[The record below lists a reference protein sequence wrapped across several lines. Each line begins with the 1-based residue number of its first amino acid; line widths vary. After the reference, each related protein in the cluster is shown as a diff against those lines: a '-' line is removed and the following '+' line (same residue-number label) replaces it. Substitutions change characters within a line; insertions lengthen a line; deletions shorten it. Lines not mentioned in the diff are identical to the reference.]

1 MKRRKRLLSALLALA
16 LMFSLLTLPAG
27 AFTATLTPTLTPLEA
42 AFLAR
47 IDYDNAERMAV
58 ELTEGIGN
66 RYTAS
71 FRRDMTVD
79 YLLREFTEAGY
90 APYVHEFIT
99 QNASGV
105 VNSYVNGSLEVFG
118 KKYILYGPTYN
129 TNTVYRAIRDVDLPL
144 TGAAVVSWANVGQNL
159 TVPAGADYAGKA
171 VFVTME
177 GEGAPNAARYYTA
190 ARALQAAGAGA
201 VLFEYFRPRDDGNT
215 SYSRIGN
222 TVASEPDPP
231 ITNPP
236 ITIPV
241 GTLLYN
247 ETHAVLADLS
257 ADTPLTVTM
266 DTSSQGKNV
275 VAVLPSAT
283 GSKKNVYITAHLDSQ
298 LSTPGMND
306 NASGVIMVV
315 ELARALRDVP
325 FDYNLVF
332 ICFDAEETG
341 LTGARRFCADMTD
354 EDRANFVANYNMD
367 MIATNQDDCIHMF
380 LNISDTRLQTL
391 ERTLP
396 TNNDRLMDLPEAVAV
411 AQEYEI
417 FNHSYLAALKIG
429 FDMDYFNICYDTT
442 TDHYAFVQE
451 ATRAGNNF
459 PNMKNA
465 VEYDWRRN
473 GKGTSFET
481 LYHKTGDTFDVNYS
495 RPRNKAISEI
505 VALALFSLARAYP
518 AVNPN
523 PAVAAAP
530 DSASRTVAVTGTGY
544 APGARITLLG
554 AYDAAPNYANLDAF
568 REITADETGAFSVS
582 LPSRAAWQRG
592 KTYYVSTNDV
602 AAAALIPTTYVRA
615 HSSARI
621 SLRIKGAA
629 QLNFATDAA
638 AYTFTSSHPSI
649 VSVDETGRLRA
660 LRAGTALVTIRANDN
675 GLTHLVTVSV
685 G

>member
-1 MKRRKRLLSALLALA
+1 MKRRSRLLSALLALT
-16 LMFSLLTLPAG
+16 LLFSLLTLPAG
-27 AFTATLTPTLTPLEA
+27 ALAPATPTLTPQEA

-47 IDYDNAERMAV
+47 IDYDNAERMARDI
-58 ELTEGIGN
+58 TEGIGN
-66 RYTAS
+66 RYTAT

-79 YLLREFTEAGY
+79 YLLSEFTKAGY
-90 APYVHEFIT
+90 APYVHEFVT

-105 VNSYVNGSLEVFG
+105 VSSYVNGSLTVFG
-118 KKYILYGPTYN
+118 KKYIFYGPTYN
-129 TNTVYRAIRDVDLPL
+129 ADTVYQATRNVNLSL
-144 TGAAVVSWANVGQNL
+144 TGAAVTPWANVGQDL
-159 TVPAGADYAGKA
+159 TVPAGTDYAGKA

-177 GEGAPNAARYYTA
+177 GTSAPNAARYYAA

-222 TVASEPDPP
+222 TTLSVTPSESNPNPAP
-231 ITNPP
+231 NPP
-236 ITIPV
+236 VTIPV
-241 GTLLYN
+241 GTLLYH
-247 ETHAVLADLS
+247 ETHAVLADLG

-266 DTSSQGKNV
+266 DTSSLGKNV

-283 GSKKNVYITAHLDSQ
+283 GSKKNVYVTAHLDSQ

-380 LNISDTRLQTL
+380 LNISDTRLQAL

-396 TNNDRLMDLPEAVAV
+396 TNNDRLMDLPAAVAV

-417 FNHSYLAALKIG
+417 FNHSYLAALKTG

-451 ATRAGNNF
+451 ATRAGNDF

-481 LYHKTGDTFDVNYS
+481 LYHKTGDTFDINYS
-495 RPRNKAISEI
+495 RPRNKAVSEI
-505 VALALFSLARAYP
+505 IALALFSLARAYP

-523 PAVAAAP
+523 PTVAVAP
-530 DSASRTVAVTGTGY
+530 DSVSRTVSVTGTGY
-544 APGARITLLG
+544 APGARLTLLG
-554 AYDAAPNYANLDAF
+554 AYDAAPNFVNLDAF
-568 REITADETGAFSVS
+568 QEITADETGAFSVS

-592 KTYYVSTNDV
+592 QTYYVSVNDLP
-602 AAAALIPTTYVRA
+602 ATASIPTTRIKA

-621 SLRIKGAA
+621 SLRIKG
-629 QLNFATDAA
+629 
-638 AYTFTSSHPSI
+638 
-649 VSVDETGRLRA
+649 
-660 LRAGTALVTIRANDN
+660 TA
-675 GLTHLVTVSV
+675 
-685 G
+685 

>member
-1 MKRRKRLLSALLALA
+1 MKSRKQLLSVLLALTLA
-16 LMFSLLTLPAG
+16 LTLTALPA
-27 AFTATLTPTLTPLEA
+27 AARSAAPSLTPLEA
-42 AFLAR
+42 EFLAR

-79 YLLREFTEAGY
+79 YLLNEFKAAGY
-90 APYVHEFIT
+90 APYLHEFVT
-99 QNASGV
+99 QNTSGV
-105 VNSYVNGSLEVFG
+105 VSYYVNGSLEMSG
-118 KKYILYGPTYN
+118 KKYIYYGPVYN
-129 TNTVYRAIRDVDLPL
+129 ANTVYGAIRDVNLSL
-144 TGAAVVSWANVGQNL
+144 TGAAVVPWANVGQNL
-159 TVPAGADYAGKA
+159 TLPDGADYAGKA

-177 GEGAPNAARYYTA
+177 GTSAPNAARYYA
-190 ARALQAAGAGA
+190 AAQALQAAGAGA

-215 SYSRIGN
+215 SYSRIAN
-222 TVASEPDPP
+222 TTPSASN
-231 ITNPP
+231 TP

-241 GTLLYN
+241 GTLLYH
-247 ETHAVLADLS
+247 ETHAALAGLT
-257 ADTPLTVTM
+257 ADTPITVTM
-266 DTSSQGKNV
+266 DTSSLGKSV

-283 GSKKNVYITAHLDSQ
+283 GSKKNVYVTAHLDSQ

-315 ELARALRDVP
+315 ELARALRGIP

-367 MIATNQDDCIHMF
+367 MIATNQDDCVHMF
-380 LNISDTRLQTL
+380 LNISDTRLEAL
-391 ERTLP
+391 ENTLP
-396 TNNDRLMDLPEAVAV
+396 TNNDRLMDLPAAVAV

-417 FNHSYLAALKIG
+417 FNHSYLAALKTG
-429 FDMDYFNICYDTT
+429 FDMDYFNICYDRT

-451 ATRAGNNF
+451 ATRAGNDF

-481 LYHKTGDTFDVNYS
+481 LYHKTGDTFAVNYS
-495 RPRNKAISEI
+495 RPRNKAVTEI
-505 VALALFSLARAYP
+505 VALSLFSLARAYP
-518 AVNPN
+518 ATHPN
-523 PAVAAAP
+523 PAVTLAP

-544 APGARITLLG
+544 APGARITLMG
-554 AYDAAPNYANLDAF
+554 AHDAAPHYANLDAF
-568 REITADETGAFSVS
+568 AEITADETGAFSVS
-582 LPSRAAWQRG
+582 LPSRAVWHRG
-592 KTYYVSTNDV
+592 QTYHVAANDV
-602 AAAALIPTTYVRA
+602 AASAPIPTTYVRA

-629 QLNFATDAA
+629 QLNFSTDAA
-638 AYTFTSSHPSI
+638 AYTFISSSPSI

-660 LRAGTALVTIRANDN
+660 LRAGTALISMRANDN
-675 GLTHLVTVSV
+675 GMLHLVSVSV
-685 G
+685 S

>member
-1 MKRRKRLLSALLALA
+1 
-16 LMFSLLTLPAG
+16 
-27 AFTATLTPTLTPLEA
+27 
-42 AFLAR
+42 
-47 IDYDNAERMAV
+47 
-58 ELTEGIGN
+58 
-66 RYTAS
+66 
-71 FRRDMTVD
+71 MTVD

-90 APYVHEFIT
+90 APYVHEFVT
-99 QNASGV
+99 QNANGV
-105 VNSYVNGSLEVFG
+105 VSSYVNGSLEVFD
-118 KKYILYGPTYN
+118 KKYIFYGPTYN
-129 TNTVYRAIRDVDLPL
+129 ANTVYTAIRSVNLPL
-144 TGAAVVSWANVGQNL
+144 TGAVVVPWANVGQNL
-159 TVPAGADYAGKA
+159 TVPSGADCAGKA

-177 GEGAPNAARYYTA
+177 GTSAPNATRYYTA
-190 ARALQAAGAGA
+190 ALTLQNAGAAA

-222 TVASEPDPP
+222 TAATTTADGVTV
-231 ITNPP
+231 TNTL

-247 ETHAVLADLS
+247 ETHAALAGLG
-257 ADTPLTVTM
+257 ADTPLTVTL

-283 GSKKNVYITAHLDSQ
+283 GSAKNVYITAHLDSQ

-315 ELARALRDVP
+315 ELARALRDIP
-325 FDYNLVF
+325 FDYNLIF

-354 EDRANFVANYNMD
+354 GDRANFVANYNMD
-367 MIATNQDDCIHMF
+367 MIATSQEDCVHMF
-380 LNISDTRLQTL
+380 LNISDTRLRAL
-391 ERTLP
+391 EGTLP
-396 TNNDRLMDLPEAVAV
+396 TDDDRLMDLPEAVAV
-411 AQEYEI
+411 AREYEV
-417 FNHSYLAALKIG
+417 FNHSYLAALKTG
-429 FDMDYFNICYDTT
+429 FDMDYFNICYDYT

-451 ATRAGNNF
+451 ATRAGDF

-481 LYHKTGDTFDVNYS
+481 LYHKTGDTFAVNYS
-495 RPRNKAISEI
+495 RPRNKAVTEI
-505 VALALFSLARAYP
+505 VALSLFSLARAYP
-518 AVNPN
+518 AANPD
-523 PAVAAAP
+523 PSVAVAP

-568 REITADETGAFSVS
+568 QEVTADETGAFSVS
-582 LPSRAAWQRG
+582 LPSRAVWRRG
-592 KTYYVSTNDV
+592 QTYHVTANDIP
-602 AAAALIPTTYVRA
+602 AAALIPTTYVRA
-615 HSSARI
+615 HSSARV
-621 SLRIKGAA
+621 SLRIKGAG
-629 QLNFATDAA
+629 QLNFSTDAA
-638 AYTFTSSHPSI
+638 AYAFTSSQPS
-649 VSVDETGRLRA
+649 VVTVDETGRLRA
-660 LRAGTALVTIRANDN
+660 LRAGAALVSLRASDN